1 MAPIPEESKYAS
13 PEKSRMISVKPS
25 PCFLIINS
33 LRAKAFL
40 RLILPWILMVQVVS
54 WVRISVLKFST
65 SILLGISLNRIR
77 LIY

>member
-1 MAPIPEESKYAS
+1 M
-13 PEKSRMISVKPS
+13 
-25 PCFLIINS
+25 
-33 LRAKAFL
+33 